1 MTFENKALEA
11 GFTAEQTEQ
20 IEKLL
25 IDYLGEKTRYIRA
38 VEAMLEN
45 LPLYK
50 VIEILEAVA
59 HRTANSR
66 SERG

>member
-11 GFTAEQTEQ
+11 GFTAEQAEQ

-38 VEAMLEN
+38 IEAMLEN
-45 LPLYK
+45 LPLYE
-50 VIEILEAVA
+50 VIEVLEAIA
-59 HRTANSR
+59 HRTANSK
-66 SERG
+66 RG